1 MRRVLALF
9 AAGLLLAGCGS
20 GGSRLSRADYAA
32 REDAICSRYAKRIA
46 ALGQPKDLTELSK
59 FASRAVAIAR
69 RAIDDARKLQPPKA
83 EQAAVDKWNAE
94 NAKVADAIARLGRAI
109 ASATFAFSA
118 FHLSTAACSAFG
130 GWSFLASSIARRAI
144 ATARDANFDSS
155 VRSFGWPSAAIRF
168 AYLEQIASSLAA

>member
-69 RAIDDARKLQPPKA
+69 RAIDDARKLLPPKA

-94 NAKVADAIARLGRAI
+94 NAKVADAIARLGRA
-109 ASATFAFSA
+109 AK
-118 FHLSTAACSAFG
+118 
-130 GWSFLASSIARRAI
+130 
-144 ATARDANFDSS
+144 ANDQ
-155 VRSFGWPSAAIRF
+155 SAAQR
-168 AYLEQIASSLAA
+168 ALRQGDAANGRAKVLAQQLGMDGCARS